1 MLGVCVCVGGGDSL
15 SLCGGGGASF
25 LCRELGVYLWVHV
38 EILCESVSL
47 FLHGDGSPAVGDCRV
62 LAG

>member
-1 MLGVCVCVGGGDSL
+1 MLGVCVCVCVGGDSL
-15 SLCGGGGASF
+15 SLCGGGGSF
-25 LCRELGVYLWVHV
+25 LCRELGAYLWVHV

-47 FLHGDGSPAVGDCRV
+47 LLHGDGSPAAGDCRV